1 MHKAAVNPRPRAG
14 DLAYLPNILT
24 GSPLRQIT
32 EVEFDAAGDVIT
44 GYVIG
49 SARVSP
55 AEVTAVFR
63 NILTPQ
69 E

>member
-1 MHKAAVNPRPRAG
+1 MPKSVSRLRPRPG
-14 DLAYLPNILT
+14 DLALIPAILT

-32 EVEFDAAGDVIT
+32 AVEFDAAGDVIT

-55 AEVTAVFR
+55 AQVTAVFS
-63 NILTPQ
+63 NILNPL

>member
-14 DLAYLPNILT
+14 DLALIPNLLT

-32 EVEFDAAGDVIT
+32 AVEFDAAGDVIT

-49 SARVSP
+49 TARISP
-55 AEVTAVFR
+55 AQVTAVFS
-63 NILTPQ
+63 NILTL